1 MRLSAPKK
9 ATWWIALI
17 IAAVDLA
24 AVLLAR
30 YHVVNVPIVVAHKF
44 LIMCIAFALLWLG
57 TFIKGL

>member
-9 ATWWIALI
+9 ATWTIAVI

-24 AVLLAR
+24 AYLLAR
-30 YHVVNVPIVVAHKF
+30 FNIVTVPVVVAHKYLF
-44 LIMCIAFALLWLG
+44 MLIAFALLWLG